1 MAAEPRLHEK
11 LESPV
16 VPGWPFIALIAGV
29 LIFLGAS
36 VGGFW
41 TLFEHAAPDRR
52 LPPAHEAPQ
61 PRLQAD
67 PPADLQKVIAAQQ
80 ARLDGYRWVDRGEGI
95 AAIPI
100 DRAMAMIAARGA
112 DAYAP
117 IPGAPPP
124 PASNIPE
131 QLEKLRTQ
139 PSQPPPSARPR
150 P

>member
-1 MAAEPRLHEK
+1 MTI
-11 LESPV
+11 V
-16 VPGWPFIALIAGV
+16 
-29 LIFLGAS
+29 
-36 VGGFW
+36 
-41 TLFEHAAPDRR
+41 
-52 LPPAHEAPQ
+52 
-61 PRLQAD
+61 
-67 PPADLQKVIAAQQ
+67 
-80 ARLDGYRWVDRGEGI
+80 
-95 AAIPI
+95 
-100 DRAMAMIAARGA
+100 AARGA